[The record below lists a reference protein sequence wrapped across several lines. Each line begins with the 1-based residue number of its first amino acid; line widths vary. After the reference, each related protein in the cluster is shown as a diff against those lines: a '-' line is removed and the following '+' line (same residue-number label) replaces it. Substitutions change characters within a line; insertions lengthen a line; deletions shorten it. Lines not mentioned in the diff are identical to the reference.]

1 MGFKNYWRRYMI
13 KYQFFPR
20 SRGVTDEI
28 QNVINCFKKV
38 ENKIDSEKHEL
49 KSNDVLML
57 VRPFLEKIGYVV
69 ETSKRSSDKIDV
81 PVLFGQ
87 DNRIDKS
94 FYADALSNDGHI
106 VIEVEAG
113 RATEN
118 NQFLKDLFEACMM
131 FDVEYLVLA
140 VRNVYRTHF
149 DFEIVYNFLETLYI
163 SNRLHLPLK
172 GILLIGYENA
182 DGSDI
187 FSDLRIIFPIS
198 YTKSL

>member
-1 MGFKNYWRRYMI
+1 MI

-20 SRGVTDEI
+20 SRGVTQEI
-28 QNVINCFKKV
+28 QDIINSFKAI
-38 ENKIDSEKHEL
+38 ETQIDSETSEL
-49 KSNDVLML
+49 KSNEVLQI
-57 VRPFLEKIGYVV
+57 VRPDLDQWQYSINTGKSVNE
-69 ETSKRSSDKIDV
+69 KIDV

-87 DNRIDKS
+87 DNKIDKS
-94 FYADALSNDGHI
+94 FYADALSADGRI

-140 VRNVYRTHF
+140 VRNVYRTHYDF
-149 DFEIVYNFLETLYI
+149 DRVYSFLETLYI

-172 GILLIGYENA
+172 GVLLIGY
-182 DGSDI
+182 
-187 FSDLRIIFPIS
+187 
-198 YTKSL
+198 